1 MDSQAISQ
9 LLYDK
14 LIAYGIITLPGI
26 GTITIEEVPAS
37 IAGDEK
43 SITPPQKQI
52 RFTPDLSLL
61 AEPSEMAR
69 QSAPAETASHQEQSV
84 LAEQSEMA
92 EAATELCKILSAQM
106 AAHESAQGTTASPED
121 GKAEQEVLEL
131 KGFGRFEIAIGKS
144 IDFTPDAELVRQC
157 NLYSFE
163 PIVLELQDD
172 KFIFAAPADAT
183 PEVTTQ
189 APVEVEAAATAA
201 AAIPAE
207 VAAPAAEAVPTTAE
221 SAPAAEAAP
230 AEEET
235 APAAEAA
242 PAEEVAAPAAEAVPT
257 AEAAAA
263 EVAAPARKSS
273 SRRLLVILIAAAVL
287 LLSLLVVYLF
297 REELKPILEKLFYSQ
312 QELEVLKH
320 FN

>member
-52 RFTPDLSLL
+52 RFTPDLSLH

-69 QSAPAETASHQEQSV
+69 QSAPAETASHQEQSA
-84 LAEQSEMA
+84 LAEQSEIA

-106 AAHESAQGTTASPED
+106 AAHESAQSTTASPDD
-121 GKAEQEVLEL
+121 GKAEQEILEL

-207 VAAPAAEAVPTTAE
+207 
-221 SAPAAEAAP
+221 EAAP
-230 AEEET
+230 A
-235 APAAEAA
+235 
-242 PAEEVAAPAAEAVPT
+242 

-273 SRRLLVILIAAAVL
+273 CRRLLVILIAIAVL
-287 LLSLLVVYLF
+287 LLSLLMVYLF